1 MSLPLVGLCTRD
13 VCSESLPL
21 VGLCTRDVCSES
33 RPLVGLCTRD
43 VCSDYYISVILPV
56 SVWPF
61 HYILHGRKIFSATLH
76 VVFRDSCSLCISCLW
91 EEGGLGS
98 SFSIIFIWPLCDF
111 LMMCWHTE
119 TSVYIFY
126 LQFLVNDFVII
137 SSIALWVTKSF
148 SSYAV
153 GIFY

>member
-1 MSLPLVGLCTRD
+1 MSL
-13 VCSESLPL
+13 
-21 VGLCTRDVCSES
+21 
-33 RPLVGLCTRD
+33 PLVGLCTRD

-61 HYILHGRKIFSATLH
+61 HYILCDRKIFSATLH
-76 VVFRDSCSLCISCLW
+76 FIFRDSCSLCISCSLMCLW

-98 SFSIIFIWPLCDF
+98 SYSIILICPLRDFF
-111 LMMCWHTE
+111 LMMCWHIE

-137 SSIALWVTKSF
+137 SYIAFWVTVIFHLMLLEF
-148 SSYAV
+148 SIKIYFS
-153 GIFY
+153 